1 VELATDSKL
10 TESAA
15 YSKVMEFEGED
26 FKLEFLRMDVDVFP
40 RISFV
45 EALPMSPQFLPLTN
59 YVVSNCSEAS
69 NSHPIVFQPEPISSG
84 LSAIKRG
91 PRLFISPC

>member
-1 VELATDSKL
+1 MELAEDSKL
-10 TESAA
+10 TESAG

-45 EALPMSPQFLPLTN
+45 AALPM
-59 YVVSNCSEAS
+59 
-69 NSHPIVFQPEPISSG
+69 
-84 LSAIKRG
+84 
-91 PRLFISPC
+91 

>member
-1 VELATDSKL
+1 MILNWHNGLKIPHLWNWQKDSKL
-10 TESAA
+10 TESAG

-45 EALPMSPQFLPLTN
+45 AALPM
-59 YVVSNCSEAS
+59 
-69 NSHPIVFQPEPISSG
+69 
-84 LSAIKRG
+84 
-91 PRLFISPC
+91 

>member
-1 VELATDSKL
+1 MDLAEDPKL

-26 FKLEFLRMDVDVFP
+26 FKPEFLRMDVDVFP

-45 EALPMSPQFLPLTN
+45 EALPM
-59 YVVSNCSEAS
+59 
-69 NSHPIVFQPEPISSG
+69 
-84 LSAIKRG
+84 
-91 PRLFISPC
+91 